1 MTAQQTALPFLRPKC
16 LFQGSLEYF
25 SYAVVGLGRALDVTP
40 SANLLRE
47 ALALLLANW
56 LYSLRGEEGERM
68 RVHTQI

>member
-1 MTAQQTALPFLRPKC
+1 MTAQQTALPFLRPKG
-16 LFQGSLEYF
+16 LFQGSLEYL

-40 SANLLRE
+40 STDLLCE

-56 LYSLRGEEGERM
+56 LYSLRGKEGERM